1 VSFADSHDRPV
12 SGSVITKLIGKVGL
26 NEEAQPFQPI
36 RRLVY
41 LECAALNSPALDI
54 NLQRLM

>member
-1 VSFADSHDRPV
+1 
-12 SGSVITKLIGKVGL
+12 LIGKVGL
-26 NEEAQPFQPI
+26 DEEAQPFQPT

-41 LECAALNSPALDI
+41 LECATLNSPALDI